1 MEPRQRAPDRASAE
15 PLPRPRDRGACSAG
29 QRRPGERRRLVDELL
44 ALWTDAPKLPASF
57 WLADLVVVLEALGRG
72 SEIETFVDGTG
83 TRPVG
88 SMPRSP
94 SSATRDRR
102 RSSTPRLGAVPTRRS
117 RTSAPGSASRR
128 KPSSLR
134 RSISTAASARR
145 PSRIEPRKRAQQLP
159 APSAPRAPSSPR
171 PADPSSR
178 RVQEQ
183 GDLVRLERL
192 LQPKDRPAVGFGV
205 VRKHVGPATVLPKME
220 VHLFDRSGR
229 VRGRKHLDDRGL
241 ELPAGR
247 SRDPSTGPAFR
258 R

>member
-29 QRRPGERRRLVDELL
+29 QRRPGERRAARRRAARALDGRAQASGLVL
-44 ALWTDAPKLPASF
+44 ARRPRRRA
-57 WLADLVVVLEALGRG
+57 RG
-72 SEIETFVDGTG
+72 AGPGLRDRDVCRRHRDPV
-83 TRPVG
+83 PVG

-128 KPSSLR
+128 RPSSLR

-178 RVQEQ
+178 R
-183 GDLVRLERL
+183 GPGAR
-192 LQPKDRPAVGFGV
+192 RPCPS
-205 VRKHVGPATVLPKME
+205 RTSPATEGPS
-220 VHLFDRSGR
+220 RR
-229 VRGRKHLDDRGL
+229 RRRGG
-241 ELPAGR
+241 A
-247 SRDPSTGPAFR
+247 
-258 R
+258 